1 MTKKE
6 YLDKLTKELGSMS
19 YNDVKD
25 ILSDI
30 EDHFT
35 VGISAGKTEEDIAN
49 DLGDPKALAA
59 DYKEGMDLPKILEKK
74 TVNEKKPKA
83 PEPTSATVC
92 FCVLITV
99 FVAIPAFFSLLG
111 VVLTIVLSE
120 IAIALGGIALLAF
133 FWTFGPFKV
142 TGLLGG
148 LALIALAVFGY
159 ALSYFAV
166 KYFVL
171 GTKWYIA
178 FIRKT
183 WHEGL

>member
-1 MTKKE
+1 
-6 YLDKLTKELGSMS
+6 
-19 YNDVKD
+19 
-25 ILSDI
+25 
-30 EDHFT
+30 
-35 VGISAGKTEEDIAN
+35 
-49 DLGDPKALAA
+49 
-59 DYKEGMDLPKILEKK
+59 MDLPKILEKK
-74 TVNEKKPKA
+74 IVKQSKPKA

-99 FVAIPAFFSLLG
+99 FVAIPTFFSLLA
-111 VVLTIVLSE
+111 VVLTIVLAE
-120 IAIALGGIALLAF
+120 LGVALAGLGLLAS

-171 GTKWYIA
+171 GTKWYIR
-178 FIRKT
+178 FMKKT
-183 WHEGL
+183 WHEGI